1 MAIEVIMPK
10 MEMAQET
17 ATIIEWLKR
26 EGESVEKG
34 EPLFVIETDK
44 VTVEVEAPASGILSG
59 VRAEAGQEVPV
70 TKIIAYLLQPGE
82 KLPQK
87 VEEEVEPA
95 PKAEISTGST
105 MAATPDAR
113 RMAATHEIDLNTI
126 SGSGPGGQIITADVE
141 KALAAASGSAGEIVS
156 IKKVRATPSARR
168 VARER
173 GVDLSAVKGSGVGGK
188 IQASDV
194 LAFSSTSE
202 VSPASPGEIIPLQ
215 GIRRTIAD
223 RMMLSHKSIPP
234 FTITVQ
240 VNMSHLEETRAR
252 LNDEVEEKG
261 LPRISLTACIL
272 KAAACELIRHPWI
285 NSAFTGEGIHLLP
298 DINIGVAVGRE
309 QGLIVP
315 VVHQADQKSI
325 AEIASELKDLV
336 TRAQDAQLTPADV
349 AGGTFTIS
357 NLGPFGIE
365 QFTAIINY
373 PQAAILAMGA
383 ILPEVVQN
391 EAGQIVVNPIA
402 RLTLSADHRIIDGV
416 KAARFL
422 GDLRDRLEELSFLN
436 SI

>member
-17 ATIIEWLKR
+17 ATIVEWLKR

-59 VRAEAGQEVPV
+59 VRAEVGQEVPV
-70 TKIIAYLLQPGE
+70 TKVIAYLLQPGE
-82 KLPQK
+82 ELPQK
-87 VEEEVEPA
+87 VEEKVEPA
-95 PKAEISTGST
+95 AKAEISTGST

-113 RMAATHEIDLNTI
+113 RMAATHEIDLSTI
-126 SGSGPGGQIITADVE
+126 TGSGPGGQIITADVE
-141 KALAAASGSAGEIVS
+141 KALAAASSSASEVS
-156 IKKVRATPSARR
+156 MKKVRATPSARR

-173 GVDLSAVKGSGVGGK
+173 GVDISAVKGSGPRGK

-202 VSPASPGEIIPLQ
+202 VSPASPGEIIPIQ

-234 FTITVQ
+234 FAITVR

-252 LNDEVEEKG
+252 LNTEAEEKG
-261 LPRISLTACIL
+261 LPRISVTACIL
-272 KAAACELIRHPWI
+272 KAAARELIRHPWI
-285 NSAFTGEGIHLLP
+285 NSTFTDEGIHLLP
-298 DINIGVAVGRE
+298 DINIGVAVGRDE
-309 QGLIVP
+309 GLIGP

-325 AEIASELKDLV
+325 AEIAFELKDLV
-336 TRAQDAQLTPADV
+336 TRTQDSQLTPADV

-391 EAGQIVVNPIA
+391 EAGQIVVSPIA

-422 GDLRDRLEELSFLN
+422 ADLRDRLEEFSFLS